1 MKYFS
6 VDVRIYSTSA
16 FLIVMT
22 VLLLLVLSILAVML
36 LLFVR
41 D

>member
-1 MKYFS
+1 MKRFS
-6 VDVRIYSTSA
+6 VDVRIYGTSA

-22 VLLLLVLSILAVML
+22 VLLLLVLSILAAML